1 MKICIRVHRQRV
13 YQSVRVNQCVR
24 IESRRVYKSVYECT
38 QVYQAGSECII
49 AVVSV
54 DCIQTYENGV
64 KVSQSR
70 LECISKEWQSV

>member
-1 MKICIRVHRQRV
+1 MLVLRQ
-13 YQSVRVNQCVR
+13 SISKCVRVDQCVR
-24 IESRRVYKSVYECT
+24 RESRRVNKSVYECT

-49 AVVSV
+49 AVSV